1 MADPNV
7 AVLDPSHEL
16 FLHPSDHPSC
26 SLSSE
31 PLAGLNFGQWKRSC
45 EVSLVS
51 KHKLGFVTGTCTK
64 PASGPLV
71 SQWE

>member
-7 AVLDPSHEL
+7 AVLDPSHEF
-16 FLHPSDHPSC
+16 FLLCSDHPSC

-31 PLAGLNFGQWKRSC
+31 PLVGSNFGQWKFFC

-51 KHKLGFVTGTCTK
+51 KHKLGFVNGTCTK
-64 PASGPLV
+64 PAFGPLV